1 MLDDL
6 YVVADDWP
14 PATLRILI
22 AHAAEVRRSNPW
34 IYPILDA
41 VPDLDFT
48 ARRLLDAL
56 DEDAR
61 DLYQAAQAFALAC
74 LRAARHRWHSSDRH
88 ATTRARDR
96 LDEVRRAR
104 ENQQALHDLR
114 SKVTQRPSPP
124 PPPLMPLLLEIPS
137 GPPEGDWSERR
148 LRLTCT

>member
-6 YVVADDWP
+6 YVVADDRP

-56 DEDAR
+56 DEDTR
-61 DLYQAAQAFALAC
+61 DLHHAAQAFALAC
-74 LRAARHRWHSSDRH
+74 LRAARHRWPGSEKQ

-96 LDEVRRAR
+96 LDEARKAR
-104 ENQQALHDLR
+104 ENQQALKDLR
-114 SKVTQRPSPP
+114 RKVSQRPTPS
-124 PPPLMPLLLEIPS
+124 PLMPTLLEIP
-137 GPPEGDWSERR
+137 
-148 LRLTCT
+148 

>member
-6 YVVADDWP
+6 YVVADDRP

-22 AHAAEVRRSNPW
+22 AHATEVRRSNSW

-56 DEDAR
+56 DEDVR
-61 DLYQAAQAFALAC
+61 DLHHAAQAFALAC
-74 LRAARHRWHSSDRH
+74 LRAARHRWPGSDKQ

-96 LDEVRRAR
+96 LDEVRKAR
-104 ENQQALHDLR
+104 ENQQALKDLR
-114 SKVTQRPSPP
+114 RKVAQRPSPP
-124 PPPLMPLLLEIPS
+124 PPPLMPTLLEIP
-137 GPPEGDWSERR
+137 
-148 LRLTCT
+148 

>member
-6 YVVADDWP
+6 YVVADDRP

-34 IYPILDA
+34 IYPILEA

-56 DEDAR
+56 DEDTR
-61 DLYQAAQAFALAC
+61 DLHQAAQAFALAC
-74 LRAARHRWHSSDRH
+74 LRAARHRWPGSEKQ

-96 LDEVRRAR
+96 LDEVRKAR
-104 ENQQALHDLR
+104 KNQQALHHLR
-114 SKVTQRPSPP
+114 RKVTQRPLSP
-124 PPPLMPLLLEIPS
+124 PPPLMPTLLETP
-137 GPPEGDWSERR
+137 
-148 LRLTCT
+148 